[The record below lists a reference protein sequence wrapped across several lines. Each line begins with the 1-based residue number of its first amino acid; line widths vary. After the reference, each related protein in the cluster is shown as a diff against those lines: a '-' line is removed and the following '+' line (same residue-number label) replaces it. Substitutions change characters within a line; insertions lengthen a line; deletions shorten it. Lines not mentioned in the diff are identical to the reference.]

1 MKTAF
6 VQALA
11 LITSGDRQLGI
22 ILVTTLRM
30 ALSSSVIALLL
41 GAPLG
46 VLLGSYAGRGKRTLV
61 VINRTLM
68 GLPPVVVGLVCY
80 MLFSG
85 VGPLRHLRLL
95 YTVTGMV
102 IAQVILLVPLIAGS
116 LESHVSTVAPDIRE
130 TALGMGL
137 SRGRILLLII
147 NESQYQLVSA
157 YLLGLGR
164 AFAEVGAVSMVGG
177 AIAYKTNVMTTA
189 IMNYTNM
196 GAFTTALAL
205 GIILLAISLVLN
217 AEWPCCTGG
226 WKDETPSHYQDLWQ
240 PQGSGS
246 ARPGTGGQH
255 YPHHHRRQWQRQIHP
270 SPDLGRRT
278 ETG

>member
-1 MKTAF
+1 MKTALME
-6 VQALA
+6 ALA
-11 LITSGDRQLGI
+11 LIASGDRQLGI
-22 ILVTTLRM
+22 IVATTLRM
-30 ALSSSVIALLL
+30 ALASSVIALVL

-46 VLLGSYAGRGKRTLV
+46 VLLGSYAGRGKRVLV

-95 YTVTGMV
+95 YTVAGMV
-102 IAQVILLVPLIAGS
+102 IAQVILLVPLIVGS

-130 TALGMGL
+130 TALGLGL
-137 SRGRILLLII
+137 GRGRTVLLLL

-177 AIAYKTNVMTTA
+177 AIAFKTNVMTTA

-217 AEWPCCTGG
+217 AGVALLHWRLE
-226 WKDETPSHYQDLWQ
+226 
-240 PQGSGS
+240 
-246 ARPGTGGQH
+246 R
-255 YPHHHRRQWQRQIHP
+255 
-270 SPDLGRRT
+270 
-278 ETG
+278 

>member
-30 ALSSSVIALLL
+30 ALSSSMIALLL

-102 IAQVILLVPLIAGS
+102 IVQVILLVPLIAGS

-217 AEWPCCTGG
+217 AGVALLHWRLEG
-226 WKDETPSHYQDLWQ
+226 
-240 PQGSGS
+240 
-246 ARPGTGGQH
+246 
-255 YPHHHRRQWQRQIHP
+255 
-270 SPDLGRRT
+270 
-278 ETG
+278 